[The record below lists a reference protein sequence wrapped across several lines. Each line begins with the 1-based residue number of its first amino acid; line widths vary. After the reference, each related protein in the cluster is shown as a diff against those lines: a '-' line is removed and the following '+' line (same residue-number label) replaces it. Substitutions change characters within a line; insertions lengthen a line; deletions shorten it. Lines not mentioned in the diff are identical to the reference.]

1 MGKIVRD
8 ATLEAQ
14 NALLT
19 QQNNIL
25 TQIATNLGVMITS
38 GIMLK
43 GTIGT
48 GGTVTSLP
56 TSHNKGDSYI
66 VITNGTYAG
75 HACSVGDVLSAMDES
90 GTTASDWAY
99 IPNFMANSGA
109 AKYAIENYAGSNL
122 IGTNQTVQN
131 AFSALNS
138 KPTYYDKGTA
148 ITSGDDLFTLGVGE
162 YYVASDT
169 TARGIL
175 NKPSEVTTQFRAK
188 VYERTATGTKNIELI
203 QGYNRYVTWCNT
215 SGVWQEWQKMPTR
228 EEMDEVTNRVVRT
241 YVNGTTGTTFNIPNG
256 YRGML
261 YTVDS
266 SPDRCGQWFIWAT
279 GAGAIG
285 SKNIVSSSVIT
296 LENTTNTLVIKSSD
310 GGSPTVVFENFVKNA
325 TIGS

>member
-138 KPTYYDKGTA
+138 NTWTLSKSPHA
-148 ITSGDDLFTLGVGE
+148 NMTSGQDLDNFLTPGVYDCSSASIASSLLHRPAQVNSGFRLIVSQSGYGSSAFTIQIILIASGSSGQQREFRRAYLG
-162 YYVASDT
+162 T
-169 TARGIL
+169 PP
-175 NKPSEVTTQFRAK
+175 N
-188 VYERTATGTKNIELI
+188 GTWSAWVQL
-203 QGYNRYVTWCNT
+203 
-215 SGVWQEWQKMPTR
+215 PTR
-228 EEMDEVTNRVVRT
+228 AEMD
-241 YVNGTTGTTFNIPNG
+241 
-256 YRGML
+256 
-261 YTVDS
+261 
-266 SPDRCGQWFIWAT
+266 
-279 GAGAIG
+279 
-285 SKNIVSSSVIT
+285 
-296 LENTTNTLVIKSSD
+296 NTIKSSGTGHTIIADFATDYARLTVSDTDTGASIRLNFMDNGEVSLTRYAD
-310 GGSPTVVFENFVKNA
+310 GAWKPT
-325 TIGS
+325 TILRQADS